1 MLDSDYP
8 GQQCSIARALEV
20 VGERWTLLV
29 LRDVFLGVHRFDEL
43 TASLGVT
50 RTVLTHRLRKLVDEG
65 VLERRRYQQ
74 RPDRFSY
81 HPTEKGR
88 ALLPVLVSLLR
99 WGDAHYAGP
108 AGPPRLLLHR
118 GCGGAVTEAATCGRC
133 ATPLRFDDVEAPL
146 SPAYASSGGARGHR
160 LPARDDG

>member
-20 VGERWTLLV
+20 VGERWTLLI
-29 LRDVFLGVHRFDEL
+29 LRDVFLGLHRFDEL

-50 RTVLTHRLRKLVDEG
+50 RTVLTHRLRKLVEEG

-81 HPTEKGR
+81 HPTGKGR
-88 ALLPVLVSLLR
+88 ALMPVLASLMH
-99 WGDAHYAGP
+99 WGDAFYAGP

-118 GCGGAVTEAATCGRC
+118 RCGGALTETFSCGRC
-133 ATPLRFDDVEAPL
+133 AAPLTSDDIDAPL
-146 SPAYASSGGARGHR
+146 SPGIAAAHDHGRV
-160 LPARDDG
+160 

>member
-29 LRDVFLGVHRFDEL
+29 LRDVFLGLHRFDEL
-43 TASLGVT
+43 IASLGVT

-65 VLERRRYQQ
+65 VLERRRYQE
-74 RPDRFSY
+74 RPARFSY
-81 HPTEKGR
+81 HLTDKGR
-88 ALLPVLVSLLR
+88 ALFPVLASLMR

-118 GCGGAVTEAATCGRC
+118 DCGGPVTETSTCGRC
-133 ATPLRFDDVEAPL
+133 AAPVGFDDVDAPL
-146 SPAYASSGGARGHR
+146 SAAFTGASTGA
-160 LPARDDG
+160 

>member
-29 LRDVFLGVHRFDEL
+29 LRDVFLGLHRFDEL
-43 TASLGVT
+43 IASLGVT

-65 VLERRRYQQ
+65 VLERQRYQE
-74 RPDRFSY
+74 RPERFSY

-88 ALLPVLVSLLR
+88 ALLPALMGLMR
-99 WGDAHYAGP
+99 WGDAYYAGP

-118 GCGGAVTEAATCGRC
+118 GCGGTLTDTQTCGRC
-133 ATPLRFDDVEAPL
+133 AAPVGFDEVDAPPGP
-146 SPAYASSGGARGHR
+146 SFVASAQARTDAR
-160 LPARDDG
+160 AARD

>member
-20 VGERWTLLV
+20 VGERWTLLI
-29 LRDVFLGVHRFDEL
+29 LRDVFLGVGRFDEL
-43 TASLGVT
+43 VASLGVT

-65 VLERRRYQQ
+65 VLERHRYQE

-81 HPTEKGR
+81 HLTDKGR
-88 ALLPVLVSLLR
+88 ALLPVLVGLLR

-108 AGPPRLLLHR
+108 AGPPRRLLHR
-118 GCGGAVTEAATCGRC
+118 GCGGELTETSTCGRC
-133 ATPLRFDDVEAPL
+133 ADPVGFADVDAPL
-146 SPAYASSGGARGHR
+146 SPAFAAATAPSRAD
-160 LPARDDG
+160 PARRG